1 MMVVGCACSDD
12 MCRAASVSTSDKR
25 LITVLPYH
33 RLAASC
39 TSVERDLHSPRA
51 SVRVTGESDTITV
64 SKGYKNTSYRD
75 PPAFDLPA
83 GALAR

>member
-12 MCRAASVSTSDKR
+12 MCRAASVSTPDKR
-25 LITVLPYH
+25 LRTELPHH

-64 SKGYKNTSYRD
+64 SKGYKN
-75 PPAFDLPA
+75 
-83 GALAR
+83 ARLQRPTCI